1 VSRPAEGASRGA
13 RLFFAL
19 WPDEAC
25 RAQLGEV
32 AATALSVGGSGRA
45 VPAQDWHVTLCFL
58 GSVPAPA
65 AAELAVAAARVRVAP
80 FTLHFNRLRYWADS
94 RVTVAIGPC
103 PPAAARLAAAV
114 RALSRQLG
122 LSVDDA
128 ELQPH
133 ITLIRGQD
141 APPPGSRSGS
151 GRERGLALDV
161 TLAADALVL
170 AESREGVVAPAARY
184 VVRASWP
191 FGDGDPAGA
200 PGARYFGT

>member
-1 VSRPAEGASRGA
+1 VSRPAEGASRAA

-25 RAQLGEV
+25 RAQLGEA

-58 GSVPAPA
+58 GEVTAPV
-65 AAELAVAAARVRVAP
+65 AAELAAAAGRVRAAP
-80 FTLHFNRLRYWADS
+80 FTLHFDRLRYWAHS
-94 RVTVAIGPC
+94 RVTVAMGPC
-103 PPAAARLAAAV
+103 PPEAARLAAV
-114 RALSRQLG
+114 LRAMSRQQG
-122 LSVDDA
+122 LLADDKG
-128 ELQPH
+128 LQPH

-141 APPPGSRSGS
+141 APPPGP
-151 GRERGLALDV
+151 GRERERALDV
-161 TLAADALVL
+161 TLAAHTLVL

-184 VVRASWP
+184 VVRAHWP
-191 FGDGDPAGA
+191 LGDGGPAGV